1 MCNLNKRLYVLTLI
15 LLISQSFC
23 FGQSIFREKGKYGIK
38 DSKGNIIVPAKY
50 EDIEKKFAISVDYI
64 NDSQSNQRDISLFF
78 YEDGSEYKGVF
89 DEYGKEILKSDRFK
103 DISLWGLEYII
114 AELNGRKGLFDT
126 RGKSILPIE
135 FDSIELI
142 KQKYIYV
149 KQNNICGVLNLT
161 GKSLIPL
168 SHGYTEIDT
177 DILGRNRFIEIKKG
191 AYSGLYDTSKSEEV
205 IKPDT
210 YTNLKYI
217 KDHYYYANI
226 GARKVSLIKDGKV
239 IFSGDGSWIA
249 NKESYF
255 EVYHVPMWGSKSY
268 NINLEGEIIDYVN
281 FTPYTIKLENG
292 FSYVSNK
299 DRYWGVVDK
308 AGNEVIPIKFDRI
321 QQLLHYENGF
331 IVCDGIYKSL
341 YDLSGNIIIP
351 SNKYKEIRCS
361 QRGYFTVTTLD
372 NKRGIIDFKGNEIA
386 EPIYDDIDDEIY
398 NKDIIYVKSNGNT
411 GIVNKNVGTISP
423 AIFSYIKYRYHYK
436 NLGNCFEVDLKGSK
450 GIVTI
455 NGKIIVPTEFSKL
468 SIHDPE
474 HYNTKIGYIET

>member
-89 DEYGKEILKSDRFK
+89 DEYGKEIIKSDRFK

-135 FDSIELI
+135 FDSIKLI

-177 DILGRNRFIEIKKG
+177 
-191 AYSGLYDTSKSEEV
+191 
-205 IKPDT
+205 P
-210 YTNLKYI
+210 
-217 KDHYYYANI
+217 
-226 GARKVSLIKDGKV
+226 
-239 IFSGDGSWIA
+239 
-249 NKESYF
+249 
-255 EVYHVPMWGSKSY
+255 
-268 NINLEGEIIDYVN
+268 
-281 FTPYTIKLENG
+281 
-292 FSYVSNK
+292 
-299 DRYWGVVDK
+299 
-308 AGNEVIPIKFDRI
+308 
-321 QQLLHYENGF
+321 LHL
-331 IVCDGIYKSL
+331 CHK
-341 YDLSGNIIIP
+341 
-351 SNKYKEIRCS
+351 
-361 QRGYFTVTTLD
+361 
-372 NKRGIIDFKGNEIA
+372 
-386 EPIYDDIDDEIY
+386 
-398 NKDIIYVKSNGNT
+398 
-411 GIVNKNVGTISP
+411 
-423 AIFSYIKYRYHYK
+423 
-436 NLGNCFEVDLKGSK
+436 
-450 GIVTI
+450 
-455 NGKIIVPTEFSKL
+455 
-468 SIHDPE
+468 
-474 HYNTKIGYIET
+474 